1 MCPRLVWFS
10 MLVVLFFLL
19 CLPGTTALSYPLP
32 QSDSSTGVTPALQ
45 PVVSGLSTPVLVT
58 NAKDGSN
65 RLFIVELGGIIKV
78 LQPDSTTPTVF
89 LNITT
94 QVLSGGEQGLL
105 GLAFH
110 PQYET
115 NRRFFVNYTRQ

>member
-1 MCPRLVWFS
+1 MSDWGKYMCARLVWFS
-10 MLVVLFFLL
+10 LLVGLSFWF
-19 CLPGTTALSYPLP
+19 CLSGTTAFSHPLP
-32 QSDSSTGVTPALQ
+32 QSDSSTGVTPELQ

-78 LQPDSTTPTVF
+78 LQPGSTTPTVF

-94 QVLSGGEQGLL
+94 QVLSGGEQGL
-105 GLAFH
+105 
-110 PQYET
+110 
-115 NRRFFVNYTRQ
+115 